1 MVIIQ
6 MLEEELGRD
15 IIIIIERIFI
25 SIKYNILP
33 RIVTYNGM

>member
-6 MLEEELGRD
+6 MFEEELGRD
-15 IIIIIERIFI
+15 IIIIIERIVV